1 MILNCAVTHTSNA
14 RILVESARPELSAP
28 IRPLLKKDDAPI
40 RPLTATVKAHGKDH
54 VLSIYGGPRGTG
66 STKTPTATS
75 ALEVIQRMNSRGGM
89 RVDQGYMDTKVWR
102 FMWNQERRAYRMRE
116 LKRSRIDWW
125 ALAGLLPTG
134 SGVDSERQ
142 RKALFDHMDID
153 DDEVVNLAEA
163 ERGVLQLVM
172 GLELCEVDPRPVVA
186 SAFRSVRA
194 VQVSLMDGE
203 TSKWLIRD
211 PDGTDEDFAVTR
223 PEFIQ
228 MLHDLRYYF
237 ELYAIFQEA
246 DGEVDDDESITE
258 KEFLRSLNKIEAWAG
273 RQILDGKGAF
283 MELDE
288 DQNGRADIDEFF
300 KWALKNKLNRDPGHF
315 GKRHKKVLAR
325 GTVDWGAVSKLLP
338 CFRDPESKRQRMAL
352 FNKFD
357 KHNDGVITFQ
367 EAEEG
372 VLLLLKGMDLL
383 NMDIRPTIHQAFESV
398 KPTHQKHSKF
408 STTIDGHEVVEKN
421 EFRMLLASLRYYM
434 EVYAWFQSV
443 DDGASNDEMIS
454 KYEFMRAVPEI
465 RKLGARVDDAQ
476 EAWRELDYDKS
487 GSVNFAEFLDW
498 CVKHKLDDRSD
509 NVGDDEN
516 EFDFSDIE
524 ANLR

>member
-1 MILNCAVTHTSNA
+1 MIAPKVGRPVLADENA
-14 RILVESARPELSAP
+14 GP
-28 IRPLLKKDDAPI
+28 IRPG
-40 RPLTATVKAHGKDH
+40 TATVKTPSGEEHIIS
-54 VLSIYGGPRGTG
+54 VYGGPRGTG
-66 STKTPTATS
+66 FVPSATPES
-75 ALEVIQRMNSRGGM
+75 AIDVRQRMNSRGGM
-89 RVDQGYMDTKVWR
+89 RVDQGYMDPKVWR
-102 FMWNQERRAYRMRE
+102 YMWSKDRRAYRQRE
-116 LKRSRIDWW
+116 LKRSKIDWW

-134 SGVDSERQ
+134 SGGESERQ

-153 DDEVVNLAEA
+153 DDEVVNLKEA

-186 SAFRSVRA
+186 AAFKSVRA
-194 VQVSLMDGE
+194 VQLALMDGE
-203 TSKWLIRD
+203 TSKWLIAD

-246 DGEVDDDESITE
+246 DGEVDDDECISE
-258 KEFLRSLNKIEAWAG
+258 KEFLRSLNKIESWAG

-283 MELDE
+283 KELDE
-288 DQNGRADIDEFF
+288 DENGKADIDEFF
-300 KWALKNKLNRDPGHF
+300 RWALKNKLNRDPGHF
-315 GKRHKKVLAR
+315 GKRHKKTLAR

-352 FNKFD
+352 FNRFD
-357 KHNDGVITFQ
+357 KHGDGVITFQ

-372 VLLLLKGMDLL
+372 VLLLLKGMDML
-383 NMDIRPTIHQAFESV
+383 NMDIRPTITAAFDAV
-398 KPTHQKHSKF
+398 KATHQKNSKYC
-408 STTIDGHEVVEKN
+408 TTINGEEVVEKN

-476 EAWRELDYDKS
+476 EAWKELDYDRS
-487 GSVNFAEFLDW
+487 GSVNFEEFLAW
-498 CVKHKLDDRSD
+498 CVKYKLDDRSD

-516 EFDFSDIE
+516 EFDFGDIE
-524 ANLR
+524 TDGLR